1 MFSLLISFNPAG
13 TASILFY
20 NGFRLAEGGDFY
32 HKTSCETQKFKISK
46 KSHKGHWVVY
56 FANWI
61 STKEGYIQIYSED
74 TELAT
79 IQVQN
84 SIGSI

>member
-46 KSHKGHWVVY
+46 KSHKGH
-56 FANWI
+56 
-61 STKEGYIQIYSED
+61 
-74 TELAT
+74 
-79 IQVQN
+79 
-84 SIGSI
+84 